1 MRVLAVDPGE
11 TTGWALW
18 TDDESDAGEDDL
30 VLGNGWVTWGEE
42 GPARGSHEENEVAKG
57 LIVALVDEDVI
68 VVEDFILRPT
78 GNARR
83 SGLSPV
89 RITARLEALAFSFD
103 LDLTWVYQQASAAK
117 GVVTDERLKG
127 LGLWV
132 RGAPHARDAIRHLV
146 LYLRSAKIPIG

>member
-18 TDDESDAGEDDL
+18 RG
-30 VLGNGWVTWGEE
+30 GEE
-42 GPARGSHEENEVAKG
+42 GVATFRNGAVVWGQIGPARGREGEIEAVGHLVRKVSDG
-57 LIVALVDEDVI
+57 DIV

-89 RITARLEALAFSFD
+89 RITARLETLCAARG
-103 LDLTWVYQQASAAK
+103 LDVEWVYQQASAAK
-117 GVVTDERLKG
+117 GVVTDTRLRD

-132 RGAPHARDAIRHLV
+132 RGQVHARDALRHLV
-146 LYLRSAKIPIG
+146 LYLRSCRIPIG